1 MLTPEQRTAICSEA
15 RTWLGTPYRG
25 WSCEKGAG
33 VDCGQLIYGVL
44 RNCGHVPVLTLPRDY
59 SLQVSQ
65 HRASTEYIDLVAK
78 YMREIPESEVQPGDV
93 VVYKLGLA
101 YAHGGIVVGWPD
113 TVIHAIGGN
122 NRGVQHT
129 HGKNT
134 PKFNKHPRKFFTVK

>member
-1 MLTPEQRTAICSEA
+1 
-15 RTWLGTPYRG
+15 
-25 WSCEKGAG
+25 
-33 VDCGQLIYGVL
+33 
-44 RNCGHVPVLTLPRDY
+44 VLTLPRDY

-78 YMREIPESEVQPGDV
+78 YMREIPENEVQPGDV